1 MITLA
6 LVLSVAATAVCIAT
20 ALYVMAVLLMLKRE
34 HADLISA
41 VIGALPASPIDADLP
56 PGTPGGIPK
65 SDETPVDEGVVVLIE
80 ENARFLTDEQEF
92 EIEEMAKDAGVALPY
107 G

>member
-41 VIGALPASPIDADLP
+41 VIGALPASPVDADLLE
-56 PGTPGGIPK
+56 